1 MFEIHHRNTALF
13 FDSNKMHK
21 GCIDVLNLGCR
32 SSEGLYN
39 LQLHYTRIIL
49 LSKEVIEK
57 DCLVMDITT
66 QIIQKIIRL
75 LRG

>member
-1 MFEIHHRNTALF
+1 MFEIHHRNTKNILECCE
-13 FDSNKMHK
+13 